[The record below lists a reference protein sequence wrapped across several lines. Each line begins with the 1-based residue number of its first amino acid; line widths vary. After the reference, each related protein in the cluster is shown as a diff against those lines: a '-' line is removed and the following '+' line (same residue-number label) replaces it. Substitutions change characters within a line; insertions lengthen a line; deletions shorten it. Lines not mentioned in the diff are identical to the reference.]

1 MLCPNQI
8 DNSCTIIGEKKRI
21 RVELHDVARTSE
33 NFTILQKAGDEVLRT
48 LAFAHYDY
56 FVAVADPL
64 VGRAV
69 KRYKKSILDRGGCI
83 RIAEIFKTESRAVGW
98 EICIRAG
105 HIAASG
111 RTAEFRVGKDAA
123 DG

>member
-1 MLCPNQI
+1 MPMFINISLASLLSLASLSSQWAIRMTNSSPGASMLCPNQI

-69 KRYKKSILDRGGCI
+69 
-83 RIAEIFKTESRAVGW
+83 
-98 EICIRAG
+98 
-105 HIAASG
+105 
-111 RTAEFRVGKDAA
+111 
-123 DG
+123 